1 MSRNLC
7 LSLTGLTIGL
17 AIIISGCS
25 PSTNLSLNFSPED
38 TASYKSVSE
47 VVKDFRFEQP
57 NIGKLREEQTKNT
70 VEMNFTQAI
79 ESVDADGNA
88 TANITIDS
96 LAVNIINKNETRL
109 AFDSSKDSSS
119 SLAKLIGQS
128 YKIQIT
134 PAGDVTVL
142 DAANALAAIPS
153 GYENKIAAG
162 ILSND
167 SIIQRHQVPALPKEA
182 SSNLSVGKSWSQVV
196 ASPPGLLAPKS
207 YKKTYTL
214 SGISGNITT
223 VSMVATEDSEPVKG
237 AAAGM
242 GMFAKM
248 FDNEDNYKG
257 SMTLNQETG
266 ALISSEETL
275 VSTYLAQ
282 EMSEKGDPAK
292 GPDTLTMQFTH
303 KIKIEKLN

>member
-1 MSRNLC
+1 MSRHFCVTLA
-7 LSLTGLTIGL
+7 GLTIGL
-17 AIIISGCS
+17 AVIISGCN
-25 PSTNLSLNFSPED
+25 PSTSLSLNFSPED

-47 VVKDFRFEQP
+47 VIKDFRFEQP
-57 NIGKLREEQTKNT
+57 NLGKLREEQTKNT
-70 VEMNFTQAI
+70 VEMNFTQTI

-96 LAVNIINKNETRL
+96 LAVNIISKNEVRL
-109 AFDSSKDSSS
+109 AFDSSKDTSNP
-119 SLAKLIGQS
+119 LAKLIGKS

-142 DAANALAAIPS
+142 DAAKALAAVPS
-153 GYENKIAAG
+153 GYENKVAKG
-162 ILSND
+162 ILDND
-167 SIIQRHQVPALPKEA
+167 SIIQRHQVLALPKEA

-214 SGISGNITT
+214 SSISGNNAT
-223 VSMVATEDSEPVKG
+223 VSMVAAEDSEPVKG

-248 FDNEDNYKG
+248 FDNEDDYNG

-275 VSTYLAQ
+275 VSTYIAQ
-282 EMSEKGDPAK
+282 EMPEKGDPSK

-303 KIKIEKLN
+303 TIKIEKLN